1 MLVVVCQM
9 TAVELLK
16 DWMKGKAV
24 GWWLQLTDQ
33 TTGSST
39 QRLWVQFPAAG
50 GLFT

>member
-16 DWMKGKAV
+16 DWMKVKVV
-24 GWWLQLTDQ
+24 GWWSQLTDQ